1 MTPGSRAP
9 GEAAQARAAWLFLA
23 PALILITA
31 FFFLP
36 VVTGLALSLTDF
48 DLYAIGHPEN
58 IRLVGAANYQAL
70 ARAPM
75 FWSALKHT
83 LSFAFVGAPL
93 SVLAALVA
101 ALLVNSRLTRWK
113 GFFRTAYFA
122 PFVTTLVAVAIVWK
136 YLYHP
141 RFGLLDAALGA
152 VGLPHIDWLGDPHWA
167 MPAII
172 VVAVW
177 RSFGYNMLIFLAGLQ
192 RIPAEL
198 REAAEL
204 DGAGTWQRLRHVT
217 LPQLTPTFVF
227 VGVITAIGFFQL
239 FAEPYVMT
247 GGGPLNST
255 LSMVLY
261 MYQEGFRWWRLGSA
275 AAIAFVLFALV
286 LAVPGILLAWRRE
299 EA

>member
-1 MTPGSRAP
+1 MSRAP
-9 GEAAQARAAWLFLA
+9 GERAQARAAWVFLA

-48 DLYAIGHPEN
+48 DLYSIGHPDN
-58 IRLVGAANYQAL
+58 IRMVGAANYRAL
-70 ARAPM
+70 AQAPM
-75 FWSALKHT
+75 FWSALKNT
-83 LSFAFVGAPL
+83 LYFAFVGAPL
-93 SVLAALVA
+93 SVLTALAA
-101 ALLVNSRLTRWK
+101 ALLVNSRLTKWK

-152 VGLPHIDWLGDPHWA
+152 AGVHAIDWLGNPKWA

-177 RSFGYNMLIFLAGLQ
+177 RSFGYNMLIFIAGLQ
-192 RIPAEL
+192 RIPHEL

-204 DGAGTWQRLRHVT
+204 DGAGLWARLRHVT

-275 AAIAFVLFALV
+275 ASIAFVLFALV
-286 LAVPGILLAWRRE
+286 LVVTILQLLWRRE
-299 EA
+299 ET

>member
-1 MTPGSRAP
+1 MSRAP
-9 GEAAQARAAWLFLA
+9 GERAQGRAAWVFLA

-58 IRLVGAANYQAL
+58 IRMVGAANYRAL
-70 ARAPM
+70 AQAPM
-75 FWSALKHT
+75 FWSALKNT
-83 LSFAFVGAPL
+83 LYFAFVGAPL
-93 SVLAALVA
+93 SVLAALAA

-152 VGLPHIDWLGDPHWA
+152 AGVHPIDWLGNPVWA

-177 RSFGYNMLIFLAGLQ
+177 RSFGYNMLIFIAGLQ
-192 RIPAEL
+192 RIPSEL

-204 DGAGTWQRLRHVT
+204 DGAGLWSRLRHVT

-275 AAIAFVLFALV
+275 ASIAFVLFALV
-286 LAVPGILLAWRRE
+286 LAVTILQLLWRRE
-299 EA
+299 ET

>member
-1 MTPGSRAP
+1 MNRAP
-9 GEAAQARAAWLFLA
+9 GERAEARAAWVLLA

-36 VVTGLALSLTDF
+36 VVTGLALSLTDY

-58 IRLVGAANYQAL
+58 VRLVGAANYRAL
-70 ARAPM
+70 AQAPM
-75 FWSALKHT
+75 FWSALKNT
-83 LSFAFVGAPL
+83 LYFAFVGAPL
-93 SVLAALVA
+93 SVLAALAA
-101 ALLVNSRLTRWK
+101 ALLLNSRLTRWK
-113 GFFRTAYFA
+113 SFFRTAYFA

-141 RFGLLDAALGA
+141 RFGLLDAALGT
-152 VGLPHIDWLGDPHWA
+152 VGVRPVDWLGDPHWA

-172 VVAVW
+172 LVAVW

-192 RIPAEL
+192 RIPAEM
-198 REAAEL
+198 REAADL
-204 DGAGTWQRLRHVT
+204 DGAGHWSRLWHVT
-217 LPQLTPTFVF
+217 LPQLAPTFVF

-275 AAIAFVLFALV
+275 ASIAFVLFALV
-286 LAVPGILLAWRRE
+286 LAVTVLQLLWRRE
-299 EA
+299 ET

>member
-1 MTPGSRAP
+1 MSRAP
-9 GEAAQARAAWLFLA
+9 GERAQARAAWVFLA
-23 PALILITA
+23 PALILITT

-48 DLYAIGHPEN
+48 DLYSIGHPDN
-58 IRLVGAANYQAL
+58 IRMVGTANYRAL
-70 ARAPM
+70 SQAPM
-75 FWSALKHT
+75 FWSALKNT
-83 LSFAFVGAPL
+83 LYFAFVGAPL
-93 SVLAALVA
+93 SVLAALAA
-101 ALLVNSRLTRWK
+101 ALLVNSRLTKWK

-152 VGLPHIDWLGDPHWA
+152 AGVHAIDWLGNPKWA

-177 RSFGYNMLIFLAGLQ
+177 RSFGYNMLIFIAGLQ
-192 RIPAEL
+192 RIPHEL

-204 DGAGTWQRLRHVT
+204 DGAGLWARLRHVT

-275 AAIAFVLFALV
+275 ASIAFVLFALV
-286 LAVPGILLAWRRE
+286 LVVTILQLLWRRE
-299 EA
+299 ET

>member
-1 MTPGSRAP
+1 MSRAP
-9 GEAAQARAAWLFLA
+9 GERAQGRAAWVFLA
-23 PALILITA
+23 PALILITT

-36 VVTGLALSLTDF
+36 VVTGLALSFTDY

-58 IRLVGAANYQAL
+58 IRVVGAANYRAL
-70 ARAPM
+70 AQAPM
-75 FWSALKHT
+75 FWSALKNT
-83 LSFAFVGAPL
+83 LYFAFVGAPL
-93 SVLAALVA
+93 SVLAALAA

-141 RFGLLDAALGA
+141 RFGLLDAALSTAG
-152 VGLPHIDWLGDPHWA
+152 VSPIDWLGNPAWA

-177 RSFGYNMLIFLAGLQ
+177 RSFGYNMLIFIAGLQ
-192 RIPAEL
+192 RIPTEL

-204 DGAGTWQRLRHVT
+204 DGAGQWSRLRHVT
-217 LPQLTPTFVF
+217 LPQLAPTFVF

-275 AAIAFVLFALV
+275 ASIAFVLFALV
-286 LAVPGILLAWRRE
+286 LAVTVLQLLWRRE
-299 EA
+299 ET

>member
-1 MTPGSRAP
+1 MSGTPGER
-9 GEAAQARAAWLFLA
+9 GEARAAWVFLA

-31 FFFLP
+31 FFFVP

-58 IRLVGAANYQAL
+58 VRMVGGANYRAL
-70 ARAPM
+70 AQAPM
-75 FWSALKHT
+75 FWSALKNT
-83 LSFAFVGAPL
+83 LYFAFVGAPL
-93 SVLAALVA
+93 SVLAALAA
-101 ALLVNSRLTRWK
+101 ALLLNSRLTRWK
-113 GFFRTAYFA
+113 SFFRTAYFA

-141 RFGLLDAALGA
+141 RFGLLDAALGTA
-152 VGLPHIDWLGDPHWA
+152 GVRPVDWLGDPHWA

-172 VVAVW
+172 LVAVW

-192 RIPAEL
+192 RIPAEM
-198 REAAEL
+198 REAADL
-204 DGAGTWQRLRHVT
+204 DGAGHWSRLWHVT
-217 LPQLTPTFVF
+217 LPQLAPTFVF

-275 AAIAFVLFALV
+275 ASIAFVLFALV
-286 LAVPGILLAWRRE
+286 LAVTMIQLAWRRDE
-299 EA
+299 T

>member
-1 MTPGSRAP
+1 VSGAP
-9 GEAAQARAAWLFLA
+9 GERAQARAAWVFLA

-58 IRLVGAANYQAL
+58 IRMVGAANYRAL
-70 ARAPM
+70 AHAPM
-75 FWSALKHT
+75 FWSALKNT
-83 LSFAFVGAPL
+83 LYFAFVGAPL
-93 SVLAALVA
+93 SVLAALAA

-141 RFGLLDAALGA
+141 RFGLLDAALSA
-152 VGLPHIDWLGDPHWA
+152 AHVSPIDWLGDPKWA

-177 RSFGYNMLIFLAGLQ
+177 RSFGYNMLIFIAGLQ
-192 RIPAEL
+192 RIPTEL

-204 DGAGTWQRLRHVT
+204 DGAGQWSRLRHVT

-275 AAIAFVLFALV
+275 ASIAFVLFALV
-286 LAVPGILLAWRRE
+286 LAVTILQLLWRRE
-299 EA
+299 ET

>member
-1 MTPGSRAP
+1 MSRAP
-9 GEAAQARAAWLFLA
+9 GERGEARAAWVFLA

-58 IRLVGAANYQAL
+58 VRLVGGANYRAL
-70 ARAPM
+70 AQAPM
-75 FWSALKHT
+75 FWSALKNT
-83 LSFAFVGAPL
+83 LYFAFVGAPL
-93 SVLAALVA
+93 SVLTALAA
-101 ALLVNSRLTRWK
+101 ALLLNSRLTRWK

-141 RFGLLDAALGA
+141 RFGLLDAALGSA
-152 VGLPHIDWLGDPHWA
+152 GIRPVDWLGDPRWA

-192 RIPAEL
+192 RIPAEM
-198 REAAEL
+198 REAADL
-204 DGAGTWQRLRHVT
+204 DGAGHWSRLWHVT
-217 LPQLTPTFVF
+217 LPQLAPTFVF
-227 VGVITAIGFFQL
+227 VGVITAIGFFQV

-275 AAIAFVLFALV
+275 ASIAFVLFALV
-286 LAVPGILLAWRRE
+286 LAVTMIQLAWRRE
-299 EA
+299 ET

>member
-1 MTPGSRAP
+1 MLP
-9 GEAAQARAAWLFLA
+9 GERSQTRSAWLFLA
-23 PALILITA
+23 PALLLIGV

-36 VVTGLALSLTDF
+36 VVAGLALSFTDF

-58 IRLVGAANYQAL
+58 IRFTGLANYTAL
-70 ARAPM
+70 VQTPL
-75 FWSALKHT
+75 FWTALKNT
-83 LSFAFVGAPL
+83 LYFAFMGAPL
-93 SVLAALVA
+93 SVLVALAA
-101 ALLVNSRLTRWK
+101 ALLVNSRLTRWQ

-141 RFGLLDAALGA
+141 RFGLLDAVLGA
-152 VGLPHIDWLGDPHWA
+152 VGISPVDWLGDPKWA

-177 RSFGYNMLIFLAGLQ
+177 RSFGYNMLIFVAGLQ
-192 RIPAEL
+192 RIPIQL
-198 REAAEL
+198 YEAAEL
-204 DGAGTWQRLRHVT
+204 DGAGAWARLRHVT
-217 LPQLTPTFVF
+217 LPQLIPTFVF
-227 VGVITAIGFFQL
+227 VGIITAIGFFQL

-247 GGGPLNST
+247 QGGPLKST

-261 MYQEGFRWWRLGSA
+261 MYEEGFRWWRLGSA

-286 LAVPGILLAWRRE
+286 FVITLVQLKLQRE
-299 EA
+299 RPT

>member
-1 MTPGSRAP
+1 MSRAP
-9 GEAAQARAAWLFLA
+9 GERAQARAAWVFLA
-23 PALILITA
+23 PALILITT

-48 DLYAIGHPEN
+48 DLYSIGHPEN
-58 IRLVGAANYQAL
+58 IRMVGTANYRAL
-70 ARAPM
+70 AQAPM
-75 FWSALKHT
+75 FWSALKNT
-83 LSFAFVGAPL
+83 LYFAFVGAPL
-93 SVLAALVA
+93 SVLAALAA
-101 ALLVNSRLTRWK
+101 ALLVNSRLTKWK

-152 VGLPHIDWLGDPHWA
+152 AGVHAIDWLGNPQWA

-177 RSFGYNMLIFLAGLQ
+177 RSFGYNMLIFIAGLQ
-192 RIPAEL
+192 RIPHEL

-204 DGAGTWQRLRHVT
+204 DGAGLWARLRHVT

-275 AAIAFVLFALV
+275 ASIAFVLFALV
-286 LAVPGILLAWRRE
+286 LVVTILQLLWRRE
-299 EA
+299 ET

>member
-1 MTPGSRAP
+1 MSHAP
-9 GEAAQARAAWLFLA
+9 GERAQARAAWVFLA
-23 PALILITA
+23 PALLLITT

-48 DLYAIGHPEN
+48 DLYSIGHPDN
-58 IRLVGAANYQAL
+58 IRMVGTANYRAL
-70 ARAPM
+70 SQAPM
-75 FWSALKHT
+75 FWSALKNT
-83 LSFAFVGAPL
+83 LYFAFVGAPL
-93 SVLAALVA
+93 SVLAALAA
-101 ALLVNSRLTRWK
+101 ALLVNSRLTKWK

-152 VGLPHIDWLGDPHWA
+152 AGVHAIDWLGNPKWA

-177 RSFGYNMLIFLAGLQ
+177 RSFGYNMLIFIAGLQ
-192 RIPAEL
+192 RIPHEL

-204 DGAGTWQRLRHVT
+204 DGAGLWARLRHVT

-275 AAIAFVLFALV
+275 ASIAFVLFALV
-286 LAVPGILLAWRRE
+286 LVVTILQLLWRRE
-299 EA
+299 ET

>member
-1 MTPGSRAP
+1 MNRAP
-9 GEAAQARAAWLFLA
+9 GDRAQARAAWVFLA
-23 PALILITA
+23 PALILILA
-31 FFFLP
+31 FFFVP

-58 IRLVGAANYQAL
+58 VRMVGLANYRAL
-70 ARAPM
+70 ADAPM
-75 FWSALKHT
+75 FWSALKNT
-83 LSFAFVGAPL
+83 LYFAFVGAPL
-93 SVLAALVA
+93 SVLAALAA
-101 ALLVNSRLTRWK
+101 ALLLNSRLTRWQT
-113 GFFRTAYFA
+113 FFRTAYFA

-141 RFGLLDAALGA
+141 RFGLLDAALGT
-152 VGLPHIDWLGDPHWA
+152 VGVHPVDWLGDPRWA

-177 RSFGYNMLIFLAGLQ
+177 RSFGYNMLIFIAGLQ
-192 RIPAEL
+192 RIPTEL
-198 REAAEL
+198 REAADL
-204 DGAGTWQRLRHVT
+204 DGAGHWNRLWHVT
-217 LPQLTPTFVF
+217 LPQLAPTFVF

-275 AAIAFVLFALV
+275 ASIAFVLFLLV
-286 LAVPGILLAWRRE
+286 LVVTVLQFAWRRE
-299 EA
+299 ET